1 MTRWLLA
8 GSLVLLAAAC
18 EWDPAAGPD
27 VPLPA
32 VIVAPTETAAP
43 APTFPRASPTLPPTP
58 IATSTPTPTATHT
71 ATVTPTATPEPTPTP
86 QPTAVFS
93 AERALDHVGALA
105 SEIGPR
111 VSGEAGAALA
121 ADYIAGQF
129 ESYGYEVYLQI
140 FEYDDFH
147 DHGSTLVLL
156 STGVSITGRALDYSP
171 AGDAEGPLIPAG
183 VGRADDLPEGGF
195 QGGIALIRRGGE
207 ITFREKALAAAEAGA
222 SAVIIY
228 NDRAG
233 PFPGSLKEPM
243 PVPVLGLD
251 GQAGQN
257 LAAQAASNP
266 VSVRVTVQ
274 AELVQR
280 VTANVVAQRPGR
292 GGRVLLIGGH
302 YDSVPDSP
310 GGNDNASGM
319 AVVLELARVL
329 STYVLPEDLTLYVV
343 AFGAEED
350 GLRGSR
356 YFVDRL
362 DEQQRQAVVAM
373 LNYDMIGVGAVL
385 GVGGSTEL
393 TDLAAQFAEQQG
405 WTAHRLGVEI
415 AHRSD
420 HHSFITAGMPALVFH
435 APDDTHYHK
444 ETDTPDRIQPGH
456 LAQFA
461 RLGLAVFQRLV
472 AE

>member
-1 MTRWLLA
+1 M
-8 GSLVLLAAAC
+8 
-18 EWDPAAGPD
+18 
-27 VPLPA
+27 
-32 VIVAPTETAAP
+32 
-43 APTFPRASPTLPPTP
+43 
-58 IATSTPTPTATHT
+58 
-71 ATVTPTATPEPTPTP
+71 
-86 QPTAVFS
+86 
-93 AERALDHVGALA
+93 
-105 SEIGPR
+105 
-111 VSGEAGAALA
+111 
-121 ADYIAGQF
+121 
-129 ESYGYEVYLQI
+129 
-140 FEYDDFH
+140 
-147 DHGSTLVLL
+147 
-156 STGVSITGRALDYSP
+156 
-171 AGDAEGPLIPAG
+171 
-183 VGRADDLPEGGF
+183 
-195 QGGIALIRRGGE
+195 
-207 ITFREKALAAAEAGA
+207 AAAEAGA

-302 YDSVPDSP
+302 YDSVRDSP

-329 STYVLPEDLTLYVV
+329 STYVLPDDLTLYVV

-393 TDLAAQFAEQQG
+393 TDLAAQLAEQQG
-405 WTAHRLGVEI
+405 LDGTPAGSGDSAPQRSSLVHYCRDAGRSSSMHRTTRTTTRRPIPPTVFSRAIWRSLLGWASQCFSGSWPSEGESN
-415 AHRSD
+415 AWLAR
-420 HHSFITAGMPALVFH
+420 AG
-435 APDDTHYHK
+435 
-444 ETDTPDRIQPGH
+444 
-456 LAQFA
+456 
-461 RLGLAVFQRLV
+461 
-472 AE
+472 